1 MQNIL
6 VQQTLNNSNASV
18 NIASLITN
26 KGATIANISYVTQ
39 VKTAAAHKHMRIV
52 KISKASVMLA
62 SNLQAYTNMYLN
74 KVQKTATTDAS
85 NFVTAPAHFTHTAC
99 YSVVHNA
106 NLNTHYLFALFNNN
120 SKSIYVNLANNT
132 VLTKDQVAQYL
143 TASAAKQLLQS
154 NATVHNKTNNITHS
168 AIVRTIKL
176 ANIVSISIN
185 KQVVN
190 ANFVYNA

>member
-1 MQNIL
+1 MQHIL
-6 VQQTLNNSNASV
+6 AQQANNSNSAAI
-18 NIASLITN
+18 NIATLITKN
-26 KGATIANISYVTQ
+26 SATIANISYVTQ
-39 VKTAAAHKHMRIV
+39 VKTAAAHKHMQIV
-52 KISKASVMLA
+52 KITKASVMLA
-62 SNLQAYTNMYLN
+62 NNLQAFTNMYLN
-74 KVQKTATTDAS
+74 KVQKTATTNAS

-106 NLNTHYLFALFNNN
+106 NLNTYYLFALFNNN
-120 SKSIYVNLANNT
+120 SKSIYVNTANNAI
-132 VLTKDQVAQYL
+132 LTKQQVAQYL

-185 KQVVN
+185 KQVV
-190 ANFVYNA
+190 AADFYYSA